1 MNIAMQPTTGS
12 STTAAVLG
20 PVLKQHTIA
29 HHQHEPLRH
38 HSTWHVGGPVDVLA
52 EPHRIEH
59 VAALI
64 QTAHRERCP
73 WIVIGK
79 GSNLLFDDRGLR
91 GLVIKLDRRLAA
103 MTLQGEQVTAQA
115 GIAMPRLA
123 LGTARQGLRGLEH
136 TVGIPGSLGG
146 LVVMNGGSL
155 RQSIGEVIT
164 SVTYVNHRGTLYTR
178 LPEDCGFAYRR
189 SWFQQH
195 AGVVVQVGLRL
206 KQGKAAN
213 LLPRLR
219 DILRERRAKFP
230 LTHPNCGSVFKNSER
245 LFATAGPP
253 GRAIE
258 AMGLKGLRI
267 GDAEISSRHAN
278 FIINRGHASS
288 QDILSLIQHIRICAQ
303 EHWHCS
309 LESEVRYVDE
319 QGRIRPAHKQIP
331 VYPCKGP
338 RMASAPQAAPGRAA
352 PTPPTHSPCSLDRS

>member
-1 MNIAMQPTTGS
+1 MTIAMPPKTES
-12 STTAAVLG
+12 SITTAALG
-20 PVLKQHTIA
+20 RVLKRHAIA
-29 HHQHEPLRH
+29 HYQNAPLCQ
-38 HSTWHVGGPVDVLA
+38 HSTWRVGGPVDVLA

-64 QTAHRERCP
+64 QAAHRERCP

-103 MTLQGEQVTAQA
+103 LTLQGEHVTAQA

-123 LGTARQGLRGLEH
+123 LGTARQGLGGLEH

-164 SVTYVNHRGTLYTR
+164 SVTYVDPTGILHTR
-178 LPEDCGFAYRR
+178 LPEDCAFAYRR

-195 AGVVVQVGLRL
+195 TAVVVQVGLRL

-230 LTHPNCGSVFKNSER
+230 LTHPNCGSVFKNSKR
-245 LFATAGPP
+245 LWATAGPP

-258 AMGLKGLRI
+258 ALGLKGLRI
-267 GDAEISSRHAN
+267 GDAEVSSRHAN

-288 QDILSLIQHIRICAQ
+288 HDILHLIQHIRGCVQ
-303 EHWHCS
+303 KHWHCS

-319 QGRIRPAHKQIP
+319 QGRIRPAHEQIP
-331 VYPCKGP
+331 VYPP
-338 RMASAPQAAPGRAA
+338 HRPPG
-352 PTPPTHSPCSLDRS
+352 C